1 MKNEP
6 LIEAKLLRILEAILT
21 ERNITRAA
29 RSLGLSQPAVSAAL
43 RRIRQI
49 IGDQLVIPGGKNLV
63 LTERAE
69 QIHESIRRT
78 LQDIDNIVLNRA
90 LFDPSSATGTFRIA
104 SPDNVAHGFIS
115 NLFAQIRRNAP
126 QVSLELNSFGPDFDP
141 FMALRDGLV
150 DVVLGNWSELPDNL
164 HYAPLYED
172 RMVCLMRQDH
182 PHAKGITRQQFLEAS
197 HIAPSHYS
205 VGKRGVVDTYL
216 SRHRLKRKVVATV
229 PFFNLAPYALI
240 DSDLIFTVNESMA
253 RFFADRLTLAVV
265 EAPLPFPKVKV
276 MQLWHERTHHSPALS
291 WLRKE
296 ITRAAQPLRGT
307 TKKS

>member
-1 MKNEP
+1 M
-6 LIEAKLLRILEAILT
+6 
-21 ERNITRAA
+21 
-29 RSLGLSQPAVSAAL
+29 
-43 RRIRQI
+43 
-49 IGDQLVIPGGKNLV
+49 
-63 LTERAE
+63 
-69 QIHESIRRT
+69 
-78 LQDIDNIVLNRA
+78 LNRA

-104 SPDNVAHGFIS
+104 SPDNVAHAFIS
-115 NLFAQIRRNAP
+115 NLFAQMRRDAP

-172 RMVCLMRQDH
+172 RMVCLMRRDH
-182 PHAKGITRQQFLEAS
+182 PYAKGITRQQFLEAS

-216 SRHRLKRKVVATV
+216 SRHRLKRRVVATV

-253 RFFADRLTLAVV
+253 RFFADRLALAVV
-265 EAPLPFPKVKV
+265 EAPLPFPRVKV
-276 MQLWHERTHHSPALS
+276 MQLWHARTHHSPALG

-296 ITRAAQPLRGT
+296 ITRAAQPLRGPA
-307 TKKS
+307 KKL

>member
-43 RRIRQI
+43 RKIRQI

-69 QIHESIRRT
+69 QIHEAIRCT

-104 SPDNVAHGFIS
+104 SPDNVAHAFIS
-115 NLFAQIRRNAP
+115 NLFAQMRRDAP

-172 RMVCLMRQDH
+172 RMVCLMRRDH
-182 PHAKGITRQQFLEAS
+182 PYAKGITRQQFLEAS

-216 SRHRLKRKVVATV
+216 SRHRLKRRVVATV

-253 RFFADRLTLAVV
+253 RFFADRLALAVV
-265 EAPLPFPKVKV
+265 EAPLPFPRVKV
-276 MQLWHERTHHSPALS
+276 MQLWHARTHHSPALG

-296 ITRAAQPLRGT
+296 ITRAAQPLRGPA
-307 TKKS
+307 KKL